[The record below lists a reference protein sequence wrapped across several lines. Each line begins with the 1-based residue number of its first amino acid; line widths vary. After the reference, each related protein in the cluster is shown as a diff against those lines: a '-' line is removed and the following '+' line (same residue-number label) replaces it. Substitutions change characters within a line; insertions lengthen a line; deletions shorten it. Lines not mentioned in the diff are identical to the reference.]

1 MPVSTYIRA
10 HRKALLAALS
20 AILILF
26 FPSAT
31 VDEIVSIVGAVLV
44 LIVPN
49 DPAAVAKIYRR

>member
-1 MPVSTYIRA
+1 MSTYIRA
-10 HRKALLAALS
+10 HRKALLAAL
-20 AILILF
+20 AAVLILF

-31 VDEIVSIVGAVLV
+31 VDEIVSIVGAFLV